1 MPQKRNGYD
10 NSKTKTDG
18 SMTNGTEDD
27 KKLSLCTHGW
37 WTVSRPY
44 RVKWELLF
52 YSILCIIVLAYILSK
67 VHDDSSF
74 QLFGI
79 RPIFWV
85 GVFSGGLCGCARGWL
100 DFWRRTNYNLLKK
113 DYWRHTT
120 PFYIG
125 AIFGFVMILVVQ
137 TMLKG
142 VSASSG
148 AVDDSGTLAFMAMV
162 CMFSGLFTKRAE
174 EMFLRRF
181 EDTAKKKSL

>member
-1 MPQKRNGYD
+1 MPQKRNGHD
-10 NSKTKTDG
+10 NSRIRTDG
-18 SMTNGTEDD
+18 STTNHTEND
-27 KKLSLCTHGW
+27 KEVSLCTHHW

-74 QLFGI
+74 RLFGI
-79 RPIFWV
+79 RPIFLV
-85 GVFSGGLCGCARGWL
+85 GVFSGGLGGCARGWL

-113 DYWRHTT
+113 DYWKHTT

-125 AIFGFVMILVVQ
+125 GIFGFVMILVVQ

-142 VSASSG
+142 VGASNG
-148 AVDDSGTLAFMAMV
+148 ATYDSGTLAFMAMV
-162 CMFSGLFTKRAE
+162 CIFSGLFANRAE
-174 EMFLRRF
+174 KMFLRRF
-181 EDTAKKKSL
+181 EDTEKKKSL

>member
-1 MPQKRNGYD
+1 MQQKRNGHD
-10 NSKTKTDG
+10 NSRIRTDG
-18 SMTNGTEDD
+18 SMTNYSEND
-27 KKLSLCTHGW
+27 KEVSLCTDHW

-52 YSILCIIVLAYILSK
+52 YSMLCIIVLAYILSK

-74 QLFGI
+74 RLFGI

-85 GVFSGGLCGCARGWL
+85 GVFSGGLGGCARGWL

-113 DYWRHTT
+113 DYWKHTT

-125 AIFGFVMILVVQ
+125 GIFGFVMILVVQ

-142 VSASSG
+142 VGASNG
-148 AVDDSGTLAFMAMV
+148 TAYDSGTLAFMAMV
-162 CMFSGLFTKRAE
+162 CIFSGLFANRAE
-174 EMFLRRF
+174 QMFLRRF
-181 EDTAKKKSL
+181 EDTEKKKSL